1 MSDNSNFSENKR
13 NANDCNANVCTCA
26 ERKQN
31 REETTDDYRT
41 ERPTTVKSDCAEK
54 RERLLRQAE
63 TECDRSKI
71 TEADLQ
77 EVYRNACVGKESVE
91 ILKSFSSDKGFRN
104 LLIRQYKEYS
114 SISKEIELYANQLGY
129 TLEKT
134 SIFAKGMMYITTAVN
149 TLKDKSDSKLSEIM
163 MQGINMG
170 IISLTKLT
178 NKLSEENRTC
188 HLANALLDLLDK
200 NLEEMKLFL

>member
-1 MSDNSNFSENKR
+1 MSDNGKQSEDKM
-13 NANDCNANVCTCA
+13 NAKQNESFCACA
-26 ERKQN
+26 EKTQT
-31 REETTDDYRT
+31 ETTERQT
-41 ERPTTVKSDCAEK
+41 ERMTATCAEK

-63 TECDRSKI
+63 TECNRDKI
-71 TEADLQ
+71 SEADLQ

-91 ILKSFSSDKGFRN
+91 ILKSFSQNKGFRN

-114 SISKEIELYANQLGY
+114 SIAKEIELYANQLSY
-129 TLEKT
+129 NLEKT
-134 SIFAKGMMYITTAVN
+134 SIFAKGMMYFTTAVN

-178 NKLSEENRTC
+178 NKLSEENRSC
-188 HLANALLDLLDK
+188 VLANNLLDLLDK